1 MVRQAHHERFF
12 ELPLILFNMKAMN
25 SVTAVINITGREDSR
40 YGIHRIGR
48 TQKYTLGTSGGKIRF
63 GEARPAWWWYF
74 ERCDMT
80 PEELVEDSESIGC
93 LEVAENAPPVSR
105 KRSLVPRGTT
115 QTPPARN

>member
-48 TQKYTLGTSGGKIRF
+48 TQKYTWARAEGRSALVRRGRHGGGISND
-63 GEARPAWWWYF
+63 AA
-74 ERCDMT
+74 
-80 PEELVEDSESIGC
+80 
-93 LEVAENAPPVSR
+93 
-105 KRSLVPRGTT
+105 
-115 QTPPARN
+115 